1 MELAVIAA
9 LGTMPCLVNP
19 NQVFRYTNQNANNH
33 DDRWQMTDGI
43 NV

>member
-1 MELAVIAA
+1 MGLAVTAA
-9 LGTMPCLVNP
+9 LGTTPCLVNP
-19 NQVFRYTNQNANNH
+19 NQIFRYTTQNANKH